1 MGGFLKA
8 VEKLTKLM
16 EVVAGTALTII
27 VFLTTADVIGRAFG
41 YPILGTYEIVAI
53 LGGVVIG
60 FVTPITSWGR
70 GHVFVEFLILKFG
83 QKSKKRIDIITRVV
97 AIALFL
103 MVGSSIMKIAGNL
116 REAGEVSA
124 TIQLPLY
131 PIAYAVGAA
140 LFVLSF
146 VLFCDI
152 LKIKGGT
159 YE

>member
-1 MGGFLKA
+1 MGGFLRA

-16 EVVAGTALTII
+16 EVIAGTALTII

-60 FVTPITSWGR
+60 FVTPITSWKR
-70 GHVFVEFLILKFG
+70 GHVFVDFLTVKLG
-83 QKSKKRIDIITRVV
+83 PKSKTKVDVVTRIV

-103 MVGSSIMKIAGNL
+103 LIGTSIMKIAGNL
-116 REAGEVSA
+116 HEAGEVSA

-131 PIAYAVGAA
+131 PIAYAVGAS
-140 LFVLSF
+140 LYVLSL
-146 VLFCDI
+146 VVFCDI
-152 LKIKGGT
+152 LKIKGGS

>member
-1 MGGFLKA
+1 MTFLKII
-8 VEKLTKLM
+8 ERLIRFM
-16 EVVAGTALTII
+16 EIIAGIALTMI

-60 FVTPITSWGR
+60 FVAPITSWKR
-70 GHVFVEFLILKFG
+70 GHVFVDFLTVRLG
-83 QKSKKRIDIITRVV
+83 QRHKNRIDIATRVV

-103 MVGSSIMKIAGNL
+103 LIGTSIMRIGNSL
-116 REAGEVSA
+116 HEAEEVSA

-131 PIAYAVGAA
+131 PIAYAIGVS
-140 LFVLSF
+140 LYVLCFV
-146 VLFCDI
+146 VFCDI
-152 LKIKGGT
+152 LKIKGGL

>member
-8 VEKLTKLM
+8 VEKITKFM
-16 EVVAGTALTII
+16 EVIAGTALTII

-41 YPILGTYEIVAI
+41 YPILGTYEIVGI

-60 FVTPITSWGR
+60 FVTPITSWRR
-70 GHVFVEFLILKFG
+70 GHVFVDFLTLKVG
-83 QKSKKRIDIITRVV
+83 QKGKNGIDIITRAV

-103 MVGSSIMKIAGNL
+103 VVGGSIMKIAANL

-124 TIQLPLY
+124 TIELPLY

-140 LFVLSF
+140 LFVLAF

-152 LKIKGGT
+152 LKIKGGA

>member
-1 MGGFLKA
+1 MGVLLGI
-8 VEKLTKLM
+8 VEKLTKFL
-16 EVVAGTALTII
+16 EVIAGIALTII

-60 FVTPITSWGR
+60 FVTPITSWKR
-70 GHVFVEFLILKFG
+70 GHVFVDFLTVKLG
-83 QKSKKRIDIITRVV
+83 RKSKDKVDVVTRIV

-103 MVGSSIMKIAGNL
+103 LIGTSIMKIAGNL

-131 PIAYAVGAA
+131 PIAYAVGAS
-140 LFVLSF
+140 LYVLSL
-146 VLFCDI
+146 VVFCDI
-152 LKIKGGT
+152 LKIKGGS

>member
-1 MGGFLKA
+1 MGGFLTT
-8 VEKLTKLM
+8 VEKITKFM
-16 EVVAGTALTII
+16 EVIAGAALTLI
-27 VFLTTADVIGRAFG
+27 VSLTTADVIGRAFG

-60 FVTPITSWGR
+60 FVTPVTSWRR
-70 GHVFVEFLILKFG
+70 GHVFVDFLTIKLG
-83 QKSKKRIDIITRVV
+83 QKSKSKIDVLTRIV

-103 MVGSSIMKIAGNL
+103 VIGTSIMRIGGNL

-131 PIAYAVGAA
+131 PVAYAVGASLYA
-140 LFVLSF
+140 LCV
-146 VLFCDI
+146 VVFCDI
-152 LKIKGGT
+152 LKIKGGS